1 MNPLI
6 QKYPFDPNKT
16 NQGNYIANEPFNLMD
31 QYGKKNRCV
40 TFSGGYFFTDTVS
53 IMDGNGY
60 TLIPDID
67 YQATHLNAEAVKL
80 TGLSVCGMLVIT
92 NPNISD
98 VVYLSGHLLGGK
110 FTALSPVIKECLDTL
125 QGLTTAAPTWNDIVN
140 KPDDFLPSGHFML
153 WCQMY
158 GFTPFTL
165 AIQELREQIIQ
176 QSISKVDHELSVQTD
191 KKTDLLRVIELL
203 KQRLEFHTRPQV
215 NSHKTSATDIDLNL
229 IDNYPIITTEEI
241 ERLHLTVPVRYVDS
255 LKHNEII
262 EYWLSKKLDHQHEI
276 PFSTLDT
283 YSSEELNTLLSN
295 KLNKNE
301 SAYSSERLAE
311 NTQQEIRDSLP
322 IDYSANEFK
331 SGLFNTSTLAS
342 NTPTVGS
349 VLTNDAEFRTFTELM
364 DLNFPDNQNLLV
376 LGRYD
381 NLNEALSELNTV
393 YVDVNKKYAMF
404 ILTKYFESDTD
415 LEELGFHVMVEKI
428 NGNWELKGA

>member
-16 NQGNYIANEPFNLMD
+16 NQGNYIANEPFNLQN
-31 QYGKKNRCV
+31 QYGKVNRCV

-60 TLIPDID
+60 TLVPEID
-67 YQATHLNAEAVKL
+67 YQATHLNTEAVKL
-80 TGLSVCGMLVIT
+80 TGSSVCGMLVIT

-110 FTALSPVIKECLDTL
+110 YTALSPVIKECLDTL
-125 QGLTTAAPTWNDIVN
+125 QRLTTVAPTWNDIVN

-203 KQRLEFHTRPQV
+203 KQRLEFHTRPEV
-215 NSHKTSATDIDLNL
+215 NSHKTSATDINLNL
-229 IDNYPIITTEEI
+229 IDNYPIITNEEI
-241 ERLHLTVPVRYVDS
+241 GQLQLSIPVRYVDS

-262 EYWLSKKLDHQHEI
+262 EYWLSKKLDHRHEI

-283 YSSEELNTLLSN
+283 YSSTELDTILSN

-301 SAYSSERLAE
+301 SAYSSERLV
-311 NTQQEIRDSLP
+311 NKTQQEIKDSLP
-322 IDYSANEFK
+322 ANYKATEFK
-331 SGLFNTSTLAS
+331 SGLFNPNVLAS
-342 NTPTVGS
+342 NTPAAGS
-349 VLTNDAEFRTFTELM
+349 VLTNDSEFHAFTELM
-364 DLNFPDNQNLLV
+364 DLSFPDNQNLLV
-376 LGRYD
+376 LGNYD
-381 NLNEALSELNTV
+381 SLNDALSELNTT
-393 YVDVNKKYAMF
+393 YADLNKKYAMF
-404 ILTKYFESDTD
+404 TLNKYFESDTD
-415 LEELGFHVMVEKI
+415 LEELGFNVMVEKI
-428 NGNWELKGA
+428 NGNWELKGV